1 MLNLARKLIDALR
14 PAVIAKASE
23 MFPEAFPP
31 KPEDYVWHVSKP
43 PFLSRDTIDGH
54 MVRGYRPVWRRR
66 RQSDDV
72 WEFQEE
78 QISMEEWCE
87 DHF

>member
-1 MLNLARKLIDALR
+1 MLDLARKLIDALPPDVR
-14 PAVIAKASE
+14 VRASE
-23 MFPEAFPP
+23 LFPEAFPP
-31 KPEDYVWHVSKP
+31 RPEDYVWHISKQ
-43 PFLSRDTIDGH
+43 PFWPRKTTSGH
-54 MVRGYRPVWRRR
+54 VVHGYRPVWRRR